1 MKDCAD
7 REARLNDYLDG
18 ALADPERVALEAH
31 LEGCVICREFLTAL
45 RNLRARTQALSRSL
59 EPERDLW
66 PEIRDSLS
74 TRGAG
79 LPGSFTGFP
88 AWIRGWSGLVPAA
101 ASIAVI
107 LVIVAVAMIAL
118 RQSAIPPDAG
128 KMGAPGA
135 DAGQIARGD
144 AMPPAGSPEKGPA
157 AITSPGGTAA
167 AALAPRESLEVL
179 EAEYRAATEKL
190 LAALQRERG
199 AASPAAVQVIEENLR
214 VVDRAIQEIHRA
226 AADHPGQRV
235 DERVVG
241 LYRTRFELLR
251 QAVRLAS
258 REGEEK
264 KS

>member
-1 MKDCAD
+1 MRHCAD
-7 REARLNDYLDG
+7 REATLNDYLDG
-18 ALADPERVALEAH
+18 LLSEPDRTALEAH
-31 LEGCVICREFLTAL
+31 LEGCAICRQFLTGL
-45 RNLRARTQALSRSL
+45 RSLRARTQALPRGL

-66 PEIRDSLS
+66 PGIREALS
-74 TRGAG
+74 IRRAG

-88 AWIRGWSGLVPAA
+88 AWIKGWSGLVPAA

-118 RQSAIPPDAG
+118 RQSAVPPDAG

-135 DAGQIARGD
+135 GSGEIAQGD
-144 AMPPAGSPEKGPA
+144 AMPPAG
-157 AITSPGGTAA
+157 TSATAQ
-167 AALAPRESLEVL
+167 AALAPQQSLAVL

-235 DERVVG
+235 DERVVAS

-251 QAVRLAS
+251 QAVRLVS